1 MNLCLHAWPQRVS
14 KAPVVFKDKVIKIS
28 DATGS
33 RGSAGGEEGRVACTW
48 IAEFEVPVTDAK
60 LWSSGA
66 CLEGLCLCVCA
77 CLCLRLCMC
86 LCLCLCLC
94 LRLYLCPRSF
104 SLPRVGGRS
113 RVAAS
118 VSRVVASV
126 SSRAPPSLPILS
138 HTYTH
143 RTPVVVHAGSGG
155 EEWRQVCRLR
165 GGTGGDA
172 VSARRGW
179 AVSYK

>member
-1 MNLCLHAWPQRVS
+1 MNLYLHAWPQRVS
-14 KAPVVFKDKVIKIS
+14 KAPVVFKDKVVKIS

-33 RGSAGGEEGRVACTW
+33 RGGAGGEEGRVACTW
-48 IAEFEVPVTDAK
+48 MAEFEVPVTDAK

-66 CLEGLCLCVCA
+66 YLCLCVCV
-77 CLCLRLCMC
+77 CLCLSLSASVCVSVFLSAFVLR
-86 LCLCLCLC
+86 LCLCPL
-94 LRLYLCPRSF
+94 SF
-104 SLPRVGGRS
+104 SLPRVGGQKWQQ
-113 RVAAS
+113 VCPH
-118 VSRVVASV
+118 
-126 SSRAPPSLPILS
+126 APPLPSPLTHPLS
-138 HTYTH
+138 HTH
-143 RTPVVVHAGSGG
+143 RTPVVVHAGAGG

>member
-77 CLCLRLCMC
+77 CLCLRLCMH
-86 LCLCLCLC
+86 
-94 LRLYLCPRSF
+94 LYKGACR
-104 SLPRVGGRS
+104 RMYVQGGK
-113 RVAAS
+113 
-118 VSRVVASV
+118 
-126 SSRAPPSLPILS
+126 
-138 HTYTH
+138 
-143 RTPVVVHAGSGG
+143 HARKGACMCMHIHKG
-155 EEWRQVCRLR
+155 
-165 GGTGGDA
+165 A
-172 VSARRGW
+172 
-179 AVSYK
+179 